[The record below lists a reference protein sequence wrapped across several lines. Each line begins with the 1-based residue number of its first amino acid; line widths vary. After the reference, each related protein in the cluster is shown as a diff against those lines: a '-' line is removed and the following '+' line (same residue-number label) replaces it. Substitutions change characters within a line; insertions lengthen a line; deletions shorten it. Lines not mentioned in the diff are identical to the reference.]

1 MKNPPILISIIGF
14 FAALAGFGFLFFGLR
29 VLGFDWFGALG
40 DLPPFEHVG
49 LWGWLAIATGI
60 VWLLAALGLWALQ
73 PWARLFALIL
83 AGFGLFEA
91 AIAFFQFP
99 GQGVGLAMAIMPA
112 FILWYLSTAEV
123 KEAFGEGEPVTAAAG
138 TAPPQPVAAP
148 EPVAAPVAVAAAAPI
163 VAPTPA
169 SRAAPEPVEATVV
182 VAAAAAVDDPQVA
195 TEMKIEDVEGIGP
208 ASGEKL
214 AAVGIKTTNDLLA
227 AGAKPYDR
235 EKIAEQTGISSKLIR
250 EWVDKVDLM
259 RVPGVGPQYSDLLEA
274 AGVGSPAELAQRNP
288 ANLEATIQSVVAE
301 RPGIVRRVPSE
312 AEITGWIEGAG
323 KLEQVV
329 EH

>member
-1 MKNPPILISIIGF
+1 M
-14 FAALAGFGFLFFGLR
+14 
-29 VLGFDWFGALG
+29 
-40 DLPPFEHVG
+40 
-49 LWGWLAIATGI
+49 
-60 VWLLAALGLWALQ
+60 
-73 PWARLFALIL
+73 
-83 AGFGLFEA
+83 
-91 AIAFFQFP
+91 
-99 GQGVGLAMAIMPA
+99 
-112 FILWYLSTAEV
+112 
-123 KEAFGEGEPVTAAAG
+123 
-138 TAPPQPVAAP
+138 
-148 EPVAAPVAVAAAAPI
+148 
-163 VAPTPA
+163 PA

-208 ASGEKL
+208 ASSEKL

-250 EWVDKVDLM
+250 GWVDKVDLM